1 MPATSSNSIIRQL
14 QIVFSVSVV
23 LLVLSLFAS
32 FYSTQKLILNS
43 QLVNH
48 TNQVLIEAENII
60 SYMKDAE
67 TGQRGFLVTLD
78 PQFLQPYNGSYEKTS
93 ASYNTLILLT
103 SDNPAQQKNLEEAKK
118 LYESKFIQMQKVID
132 RTRKNEQ
139 TAFDTEARQKEMLK
153 GKQVMDDLR
162 TVIERIKTEEN
173 KMLKERTEAQ
183 QVYIT
188 YTPILLVIAALISIM
203 ISGFAYF
210 RIKKDLDDR
219 LRKQKEAEAK
229 YIETGQRI
237 NVIEGIT
244 KLVSEG
250 DYSVRSSDNTDDE
263 LGRISTALNSM
274 TGSLEQTF
282 NDLSN
287 KNWLQTGTVKLS
299 DAIRGERILKNLAEN
314 LITTITG
321 YINAPLG
328 TVYILDKDW
337 NFKLTGN
344 FAASRAPE
352 IIKGGEGLAGQA
364 IKDKKPVI
372 IRDLPENYISVNSSL
387 GNTPPTC
394 LVILPLIYADEC
406 IGIIE
411 IGLLREPGPLEI
423 QFLKD
428 NLEMLS
434 IGVNAALDY
443 VKLQDFLEETQAQ
456 SEELQT
462 QHNELENLNA
472 ELEAQSQKLQASEE
486 ELRVQQE
493 ELQQTN
499 GELEERSSLLEE
511 KNLEI
516 EKKAEELEL
525 TTRYKSEFLA
535 NMSHELRTPLNSIL
549 LLSRLLAENDEKNL
563 NSDQVEYATVIQSS
577 GNGLLGLIDE
587 ILDLSKIEA
596 GKMDLDFARV
606 SVRDI
611 TDDIKALFNQVAKVK
626 NLEFKISVAD
636 DVPATIETDR
646 MRLEQILKNL
656 ISNAL
661 KFTSKGS
668 VELLVKVNP
677 ADSKMLSFAVKDTGI
692 GIPPEK
698 QQLIFEAFQ
707 QADGSTKRKYGGTG
721 LGLSIS
727 RELIKLLKGEISL
740 VSESGKGSE
749 FILYLPVAQ
758 NQSLQIQENKN
769 FFGVTKA
776 DSFIKK
782 DEIIDTRFISTI
794 IPENIPDDRA
804 LITEKDKSIL
814 IIEDDT
820 NFAKSLLEY
829 TRKKGYKG
837 IVAVRGDE
845 GLELAESFKPQGIL
859 LDIQLPVMSGWDV
872 MDRLKSNPKTRHIPV
887 HIMSSHKMKNE
898 SLLKGAVDFIDKPMA
913 LDKMQE
919 IFKKIEYVLSRKSKK
934 VLIIE
939 DNPQHAKALAYFLET
954 FNINSELRSNISEG
968 IEALKNKEVDC
979 VILDMGIP
987 DKQAYETL
995 EEAKKNPG
1003 FENLPIIIFTGKS
1016 LSMTEELRIKHYA
1029 DSIIVKTAH
1038 SYQRMLD
1045 EVSLFLH
1052 VVEEN
1057 KKPQVRDGDFKKLGA
1072 LEQILQG
1079 KTVLIADDDVRNIF
1093 SLTKSL
1099 ENYKMNVITALDGQE
1114 ALQKLGE
1121 NPTIDVVLLDMMM
1134 PQMDG
1139 YETAR
1144 RIRENFKWKNLPVIA
1159 VTAKAM
1165 TGDREKCINAGASDY
1180 ITKPVDIDQLM
1191 SLLRVWL
1198 YEKS

>member
-1 MPATSSNSIIRQL
+1 MPANSSNSIIRQL
-14 QIVFSVSVV
+14 QIVFSVSII

-60 SYMKDAE
+60 SYIKDAE

-93 ASYNTLILLT
+93 ASYNTLVGLT
-103 SDNPAQQKNLEEAKK
+103 TDNPVQQKNLEEAKK
-118 LYESKFIQMQKVID
+118 LYEAKFIQMQKIID
-132 RTRKNEQ
+132 KTRRNEQ
-139 TAFDTEARQKEMLK
+139 SAFDTAARQREMLK
-153 GKQVMDDLR
+153 GKQVMDNLR
-162 TVIERIKTEEN
+162 VVIERIKTEEN

-183 QVYIT
+183 QVYIS
-188 YTPILLVIAALISIM
+188 YTPVLLVIAALISIL
-203 ISGFAYF
+203 ITGFAYF

-219 LRKQKEAEAK
+219 IRKQKEAEEK
-229 YIETGQRI
+229 YIETAQRI

-250 DYSVRSSDNTDDE
+250 DYSVRNSDTMDDE

-337 NFKLTGN
+337 NYKLTGN
-344 FAASRAPE
+344 FAATHAPE
-352 IIKGGEGLAGQA
+352 IIKGKEGLAGQV
-364 IKDKKPVI
+364 IKNKSSVI
-372 IRDLPENYISVNSSL
+372 IRDLPENYITVNSSL

-394 LVILPLIYADEC
+394 IVILPLVYSNEC

-411 IGLLREPGPLEI
+411 IGLLREPGALEI
-423 QFLKD
+423 QFLEE

-443 VKLQDFLEETQAQ
+443 VKLQEFLEETQAQ

-462 QHNELENLNA
+462 QHNELENLNT

-516 EKKAEELEL
+516 EKKAEELEV

-596 GKMDLDFARV
+596 GKMDLDYARV

-611 TDDIKALFNQVAKVK
+611 TDDIKALFNQIAKEK
-626 NLEFKISVAD
+626 NLEFKISVDA
-636 DVPATIETDR
+636 DVPAFIETDR

-661 KFTSKGS
+661 KFTSAGS
-668 VELLVKVNP
+668 VQLIVKANP
-677 ADSKMLSFAVKDTGI
+677 ADAKVLSFAVKDTGI

-727 RELIKLLKGEISL
+727 RELIKLLKGEITL
-740 VSESGKGSE
+740 NSEAGKGSE
-749 FILYLPVAQ
+749 FILYLPVSQSQ
-758 NQSLQIQENKN
+758 NSQIPENKN
-769 FFGVTKA
+769 FFGTAKT

-782 DEIIDTRFISTI
+782 DEIIDTRFISTV
-794 IPENIPDDRA
+794 IPESIPDDRA
-804 LITEKDKSIL
+804 IISEKDKAIL

-820 NFAKSLLEY
+820 NFAKTLLDY

-845 GLELAESFKPQGIL
+845 GLELAESFKPRGIL

-887 HIMSSHKMKNE
+887 HIMSSHKLKNE

-1016 LSMTEELRIKHYA
+1016 LSMTEELRIKQYA

-1057 KKPQVRDGDFKKLGA
+1057 KKPLVRDGDFKKLGA
-1072 LEQILQG
+1072 LEQILQD

-1114 ALQKLGE
+1114 ALQKLRE
-1121 NPTIDVVLLDMMM
+1121 NPSIDVVLLDMMM

-1144 RIRENFKWKNLPVIA
+1144 RIRENYQWKNLPVIA